1 MSSPQPVHRTA
12 RERARAEVTGEIVD
26 AARRQLGTVGAA
38 ALSLRAVARELG
50 MVSSAVYRYVPS
62 RDVLLTLLIVDAY
75 DALGAE
81 VEAAEGAIDRA
92 DLLGRW
98 IATGTAVRG
107 WGLAHPHD
115 WALIFGS
122 PVPGYAAPQDTI
134 QPASR
139 VPEVLCGILADAVA
153 AGCLDNPLVGEVS
166 AAVGR
171 AMAPVR
177 AVVPSDRVPDPV
189 LAGGLTAWAGLIGAV
204 SFELFGHRHNVI
216 DDHETF
222 FVDELRRLITLIG
235 LRSSGAR

>member
-1 MSSPQPVHRTA
+1 RGA
-12 RERARAEVTGEIVD
+12 RERARTEITAAIKD
-26 AARRQLGTVGAA
+26 EARRQLADQGAA
-38 ALSLRAVARELG
+38 HLSLRAVARELG
-50 MVSSAVYRYVPS
+50 MVSSAVYRYVPR

-153 AGCLDNPLVGEVS
+153 AGCLDNSLVGEVS
-166 AAVGR
+166 AAVGC

-177 AVVPSDRVPDPV
+177 AVVPRDRVPDPV